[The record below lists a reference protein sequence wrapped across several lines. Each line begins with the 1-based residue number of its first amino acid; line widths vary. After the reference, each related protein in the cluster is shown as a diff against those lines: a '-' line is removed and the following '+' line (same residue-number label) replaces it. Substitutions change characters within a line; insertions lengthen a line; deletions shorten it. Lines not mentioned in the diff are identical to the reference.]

1 MGCFMLCPER
11 DRLFKEY
18 RTLVNSFSEAVA
30 AIHTAKGNANFEEA
44 YAANEKLRH
53 AATAADA
60 AGEAL
65 KEHRKQHRC

>member
-1 MGCFMLCPER
+1 MLCPER

-18 RTLVNSFSEAVA
+18 RTRVNSFREAVA
-30 AIHTAKGNANFEEA
+30 AIHTAKGNTDFKEA
-44 YAANEKLRH
+44 YAASEKLRL

-65 KEHRKQHRC
+65 KKHRKQHRC